1 MSMQPEQEAPAP
13 LTVWPAPAGEPQGAT
28 LDAPPPT
35 QPTDDSSNRATR
47 LRESEE
53 EIGRLVM
60 RVRELTDAAVAEAND
75 EARKVVAQAETQ
87 AAGIV
92 EAATVEAARRRAA
105 ALPVA
110 TIQQIRTTLE
120 TFDRVNSELGHQLRT
135 LWDVLDAEIQAQP
148 QVLAPSNP
156 DPVPPADN
164 GQGVQTDGGSS
175 PLSP

>member
-1 MSMQPEQEAPAP
+1 MSLQPEQEAPTQ
-13 LTVWPAPAGEPQGAT
+13 LTTWPPPAGEPQGVT
-28 LDAPPPT
+28 LDGPPAPAPP
-35 QPTDDSSNRATR
+35 QADDDSSNRASR

-92 EAATVEAARRRAA
+92 EAATVEAAQRRAA

-148 QVLAPSNP
+148 QV
-156 DPVPPADN
+156 PPAA
-164 GQGVQTDGGSS
+164 S
-175 PLSP
+175 PEVTPSAEHG